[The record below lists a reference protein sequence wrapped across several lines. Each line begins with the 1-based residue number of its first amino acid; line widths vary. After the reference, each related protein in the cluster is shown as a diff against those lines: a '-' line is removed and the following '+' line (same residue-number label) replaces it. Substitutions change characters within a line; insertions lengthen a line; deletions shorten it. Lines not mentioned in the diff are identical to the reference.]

1 MEELSEQSNDLRT
14 WIQSQVLAYRTS
26 VAHSNA
32 LPLKLCVH
40 PSIFVDESRFGA
52 LPTLVQT
59 ELIHSFLA
67 KHTGLSVSYAMVK
80 RVLGFH
86 GLGWGGRERPR
97 ESVTVRSLSLSNDW
111 ELTTDGE
118 RLVVRARKSQPSAR
132 STAAKSDFQENR
144 KDLASVFNLGTEGW
158 TMEVTG
164 KNDASDSGLDPRPSV
179 TGRITVTH
187 PKQLSVTVTGYI
199 DSHPDRSGNERVAR
213 DLDMDTDIH
222 VPKVEDVFYLYGL
235 PSHCNLQI

>member
-1 MEELSEQSNDLRT
+1 M
-14 WIQSQVLAYRTS
+14 
-26 VAHSNA
+26 AHSNA

-86 GLGWGGRERPR
+86 GLGWVGRERPR

-132 STAAKSDFQENR
+132 STAAKSDFQENQ

-164 KNDASDSGLDPRPSV
+164 KNDASDSGLDPLPTV

-187 PKQLSVTVTGYI
+187 PKVELALIWIYRYVFEDDNSVVQ
-199 DSHPDRSGNERVAR
+199 RSVSNRCFV
-213 DLDMDTDIH
+213 
-222 VPKVEDVFYLYGL
+222 VPYQCSQWLYFNKTL
-235 PSHCNLQI
+235 F